1 MNDEVSTV
9 SNADECVRFY
19 LMMINKYKHY
29 KNRNNNCIVL
39 LLTVFFQ
46 FFATV
51 SFSDEYSIG
60 AGDKIIIHV
69 FGEPD
74 LSVETLVGDS
84 GTVSYP
90 FLGQIQV
97 KGKSVLQIEDD
108 ITQRLKGDYLVDPE
122 VTVSIL
128 SYRQFY
134 VNGHVKRPGGYPFQP
149 RMTVRKAISLA
160 GGFEVRANKS
170 KLRVVQSD
178 DPESNAKS
186 IELDAFVK
194 PGDIIIVERSFF

>member
-1 MNDEVSTV
+1 MIHKHKLFKIQRFNYISLFLSILAIQFYSTV
-9 SNADECVRFY
+9 A
-19 LMMINKYKHY
+19 
-29 KNRNNNCIVL
+29 
-39 LLTVFFQ
+39 
-46 FFATV
+46 
-51 SFSDEYSIG
+51 FSEEYSLG
-60 AGDKIIIHV
+60 PGDKITIQV

-90 FLGQIQV
+90 FLGEIKV

-108 ITQRLKGDYLVDPE
+108 ITQRLKGNYLVDPE
-122 VTVSIL
+122 VTVSIV

-160 GGFEVRANKS
+160 GGFEERANKDR
-170 KLRVVQSD
+170 LRVVHAD
-178 DPESNAKS
+178 DPDAKSKS
-186 IELDAFVK
+186 IEVDDYVK
-194 PGDIIIVERSFF
+194 PGDIIIVKRSFF

>member
-1 MNDEVSTV
+1 
-9 SNADECVRFY
+9 
-19 LMMINKYKHY
+19 MMINKYKY
-29 KNRNNNCIVL
+29 SRNRQHHCIFL

-46 FFATV
+46 LFATV
-51 SFSDEYSIG
+51 SFSAEYSIG
-60 AGDKIIIHV
+60 AGDKINIQV

-90 FLGQIQV
+90 FLGQIAV

-128 SYRQFY
+128 IYRQFY

-160 GGFEVRANKS
+160 GGFEVRANKN

-178 DPESNAKS
+178 DSDAKAKS
-186 IELDAFVK
+186 IELDAIVR